1 MKAKFRI
8 TLLMIAL
15 ILLGA
20 CSPKTTTVE
29 EANGTQAEET
39 VTGKGSKPSKKKKA
53 PETNKNEKNVGVET
67 TEHVEPMKMTVVSV
81 GDAMYHIDQVHD
93 AYVKSEET
101 YDFSNYYTEI
111 KSLVEGADIGIA
123 NYETTMNPN
132 REVSDYPN
140 FNSPYETLT
149 ALKEA
154 GFDVLGTANNHC
166 LDTHVEGLEETN
178 KGIVKAGMEPV
189 GSRLNK
195 TDKPYLIKEANGI
208 KVGILAYTY
217 GFNGMDYSLDE
228 DTSFMVSP
236 LDEERVQPEL
246 EELESQVDITIVLSH
261 WGVEYQSNA
270 SSEQRELAKKMV
282 NWGADIILGSH
293 PHVIQEAETLTKDGQ
308 DKFIIYSQGNFTSL
322 QRARFMGTR
331 LTETGMLVRLVVEKD
346 PASQMTTIQQVTMH
360 PNWVDWYEDDNGN
373 RTLRVRLSED
383 YLPGG
388 PRENDVS
395 SETLERIRQSH
406 RDALNAVTGMGDEGE

>member
-1 MKAKFRI
+1 
-8 TLLMIAL
+8 
-15 ILLGA
+15 
-20 CSPKTTTVE
+20 
-29 EANGTQAEET
+29 
-39 VTGKGSKPSKKKKA
+39 
-53 PETNKNEKNVGVET
+53 
-67 TEHVEPMKMTVVSV
+67 
-81 GDAMYHIDQVHD
+81 
-93 AYVKSEET
+93 
-101 YDFSNYYTEI
+101 
-111 KSLVEGADIGIA
+111 
-123 NYETTMNPN
+123 
-132 REVSDYPN
+132 
-140 FNSPYETLT
+140 
-149 ALKEA
+149 
-154 GFDVLGTANNHC
+154 
-166 LDTHVEGLEETN
+166 
-178 KGIVKAGMEPV
+178 
-189 GSRLNK
+189 
-195 TDKPYLIKEANGI
+195 
-208 KVGILAYTY
+208 
-217 GFNGMDYSLDE
+217 
-228 DTSFMVSP
+228 MVSP